1 LNLNTWTEMVELLIE
16 LTAPDGRVDDLLQA
30 LEAVMRPAR
39 LDRRCA
45 SASIWCAPEDSRLL
59 RYEEEWVEA
68 ADFEREAQGERIGRL
83 LELLEFAEG
92 PPTLEVRSIAGVQ
105 GVEYFAAARATNRS
119 GADGPTAGTH
129 PA

>member
-1 LNLNTWTEMVELLIE
+1 MVQLLVE
-16 LTAPDGRVDDLLQA
+16 LTAPEGRFDDLLQA

-59 RYEEEWVEA
+59 RYQEEWVEA

-83 LELLEFAEG
+83 LELLELAEA

-105 GVEYFAAARATNRS
+105 GVEYFAAVRAATLR
-119 GADGPTAGTH
+119 GADSAAAGTH